1 MSDRVGDCIFCK
13 IAAGELGT
21 TFVAETEHVVAFD
34 DISPQAPTHVLVVP
48 KRHVASVRDL
58 DRADAALWGEMLH
71 VANEVAATKGIADS
85 GYRLVANTG
94 PDSGQEVH
102 HLHVHVLG
110 GGKLGRL
117 G

>member
-1 MSDRVGDCIFCK
+1 MPDRSEDCIFCK
-13 IAAGELGT
+13 IIAGDFGT
-21 TFVAETEHVVAFD
+21 SFRAETDHVVAFD
-34 DISPQAPTHVLVVP
+34 DISPQAPIHMLVVP
-48 KRHVASVRDL
+48 KRHVANVGEL
-58 DRADAALWGEMLH
+58 ERADDGLWGEMLD
-71 VANEVAATKGIADS
+71 VANRIARERGIAES

-110 GGKLGRL
+110 GGRLGRL